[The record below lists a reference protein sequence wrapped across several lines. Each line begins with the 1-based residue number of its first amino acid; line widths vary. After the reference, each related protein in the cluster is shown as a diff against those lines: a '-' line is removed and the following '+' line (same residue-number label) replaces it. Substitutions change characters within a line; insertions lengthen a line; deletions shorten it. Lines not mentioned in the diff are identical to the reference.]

1 MIGRG
6 RLCQVHKRE
15 SLLSAALDYGLLPFL
30 SACIRQFSA
39 PELVS
44 RGLNLRFLLDWTWKR
59 VAYVKDSIDKLCEC
73 QLTVSAF
80 ALALQVEA
88 LLWSRAVPDG
98 VVCDLVCVCA

>member
-1 MIGRG
+1 MIGPG

-73 QLTVSAF
+73 PLTESRFFFSRCMLKRCFVFCSVS
-80 ALALQVEA
+80 V
-88 LLWSRAVPDG
+88 G
-98 VVCDLVCVCA
+98 CT

>member
-1 MIGRG
+1 MARL
-6 RLCQVHKRE
+6 RLCQVHKRV